1 MLRQDELGLVYSLKE
16 EYKILVCNAHDIRL
30 RSEITGHEWIII
42 SPYDGSSSELLHR
55 HSNRNPFH
63 HQGRY
68 GSLSSALNY
77 ISGTILGFTKR
88 CSAGKFASYPARCE

>member
-16 EYKILVCNAHDIRL
+16 EYEILVCNAHDIRL

-77 ISGTILGFTKR
+77 IRRHDTWFHEKMQRREIRVLSR
-88 CSAGKFASYPARCE
+88 PV